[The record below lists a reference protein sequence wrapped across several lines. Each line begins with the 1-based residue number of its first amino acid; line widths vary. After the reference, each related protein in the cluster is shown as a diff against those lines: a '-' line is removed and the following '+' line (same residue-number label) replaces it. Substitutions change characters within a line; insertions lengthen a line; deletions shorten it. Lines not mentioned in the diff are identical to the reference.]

1 MLRNLSEKL
10 RTKFPSTTFGYSVVR
25 ISCLGDALA
34 GILELESGS
43 KPSIR
48 STNAAKRY
56 QKENKERWNK
66 ENKNLKSLKIQ
77 VKFLSKTY
85 TYSRF
90 PRSIKFEDTKDL
102 YLKILISAH
111 VQA

>member
-1 MLRNLSEKL
+1 MRGNRLYSTSDIITYELNWHCLYSSSAGGKHIASDTQIRVIGSIEDEICTQMLRNLSEKL

-56 QKENKERWNK
+56 QKENKER
-66 ENKNLKSLKIQ
+66 
-77 VKFLSKTY
+77 
-85 TYSRF
+85 
-90 PRSIKFEDTKDL
+90 
-102 YLKILISAH
+102 
-111 VQA
+111 

>member
-1 MLRNLSEKL
+1 MIGSIEDEICTQMFRNLSEKL

-48 STNAAKRY
+48 SATTAEKR
-56 QKENKERWNK
+56 
-66 ENKNLKSLKIQ
+66 
-77 VKFLSKTY
+77 
-85 TYSRF
+85 
-90 PRSIKFEDTKDL
+90 
-102 YLKILISAH
+102 
-111 VQA
+111 